1 MSHTIRELAL
11 AYHASPQPGKIAI
24 KLSKPANTAAD
35 LALAYTPGVAE
46 PVKEIAKDPENA
58 YQ

>member
-35 LALAYTPGVAE
+35 LALAY
-46 PVKEIAKDPENA
+46 KYMRK
-58 YQ
+58 

>member
-24 KLSKPANTAAD
+24 KLSKPANTAA
-35 LALAYTPGVAE
+35 E
-46 PVKEIAKDPENA
+46 
-58 YQ
+58 